1 MNPSHISLFEDPL
14 FNVGLFAETPVDPDA
29 EGDPPPNLEPPVEGD
44 PPPNLNPPLE
54 GDPPP
59 NEDPPTDPDDTPVG

>member
-14 FNVGLFAETPVDPDA
+14 FNVGLFAETPVDPA
-29 EGDPPPNLEPPVEGD
+29 EGDPPPNVETPLEGD
-44 PPPNLNPPLE
+44 PPPNLNPPVD

-59 NEDPPTDPDDTPVG
+59 NEDPPIDPDDTPVA

>member
-14 FNVGLFAETPVDPDA
+14 FNVGLFAETPV
-29 EGDPPPNLEPPVEGD
+29 EGDPPPNLEPPVDGD
-44 PPPNLNPPLE
+44 PPPNLEPPVD

-59 NEDPPTDPDDTPVG
+59 NEDPPVDPDDPPVG